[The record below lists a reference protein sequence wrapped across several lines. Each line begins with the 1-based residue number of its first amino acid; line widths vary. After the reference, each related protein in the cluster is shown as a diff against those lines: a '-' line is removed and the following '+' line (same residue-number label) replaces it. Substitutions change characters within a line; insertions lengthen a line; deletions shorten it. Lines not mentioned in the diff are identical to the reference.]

1 MPVSDDPVL
10 SLEEIDQA
18 LETQRYTA
26 RDWARPQGAA
36 LLATWSASGAT
47 VAQIASRIGVTVST
61 LRRWRATHVEIAR
74 ALDEADDLA
83 TTKVEAA
90 LYRRALGFDTEETT
104 TTITE
109 GPLGTTEQTKVVVR
123 HVAPDVKAATF
134 WLKNRAP
141 DRWSDRTEVEHTIN
155 IMEEQAT
162 ELMRVMD
169 KLGVD
174 AEKAIEE
181 IKAVDRSRKNYH
193 NYYCETK
200 WGDARGYD
208 MTVKSDVLGCEETAK
223 MLIAY
228 IRSFMEQE

>member
-47 VAQIASRIGVTVST
+47 VSQIASRIGVTVST

-162 ELMRVMD
+162 ELMSVMD
-169 KLGVD
+169 TALDQLGLTAAQRAALPD
-174 AEKAIEE
+174 AVAQALKSRGLVPDDERIIGGE
-181 IKAVDRSRKNYH
+181 I
-193 NYYCETK
+193 
-200 WGDARGYD
+200 
-208 MTVKSDVLGCEETAK
+208 
-223 MLIAY
+223 IA
-228 IRSFMEQE
+228 

>member
-1 MPVSDDPVL
+1 MPVSDDPIL

-18 LETQRYTA
+18 LESQRYTA
-26 RDWARPQGAA
+26 RDWARPRGAS
-36 LLATWSASGAT
+36 LLATWAAAGASMP
-47 VAQIASRIGVTVST
+47 QIAKRIGVTVST

-104 TTITE
+104 TTTTE
-109 GPLGTTEQTKVVVR
+109 GPLGLTEQTKVVLK
-123 HVAPDVKAATF
+123 HVAPDVNAATF

-169 KLGVD
+169 TALDQLGLTAAQRAALPD
-174 AEKAIEE
+174 AVAQALKSRGLVPDDERIIDGE
-181 IKAVDRSRKNYH
+181 I
-193 NYYCETK
+193 
-200 WGDARGYD
+200 
-208 MTVKSDVLGCEETAK
+208 
-223 MLIAY
+223 IA
-228 IRSFMEQE
+228 

>member
-1 MPVSDDPVL
+1 MSVGTYNRNMPVSDDPVL

-47 VAQIASRIGVTVST
+47 VSQIASRIGVTVST

-162 ELMRVMD
+162 ELMSVMD
-169 KLGVD
+169 TALDQLGLTAAQRAALPD
-174 AEKAIEE
+174 AVAQALKSRGLVPDDERIINGE
-181 IKAVDRSRKNYH
+181 I
-193 NYYCETK
+193 
-200 WGDARGYD
+200 
-208 MTVKSDVLGCEETAK
+208 
-223 MLIAY
+223 IA
-228 IRSFMEQE
+228 

>member
-1 MPVSDDPVL
+1 MPVSDDPIL

-18 LETQRYTA
+18 LESQRYTA

-36 LLATWSASGAT
+36 LLASWSASGAT
-47 VAQIASRIGVTVST
+47 VSQIASRIGVTVST

-162 ELMRVMD
+162 ELMSVMD
-169 KLGVD
+169 TALDQLGLTAAQRAALPD
-174 AEKAIEE
+174 AVAHALKSRGLVPDDERVIDGE
-181 IKAVDRSRKNYH
+181 I
-193 NYYCETK
+193 
-200 WGDARGYD
+200 
-208 MTVKSDVLGCEETAK
+208 
-223 MLIAY
+223 IA
-228 IRSFMEQE
+228 

>member
-1 MPVSDDPVL
+1 MSVGTYNRNMPVSDDPVL

-36 LLATWSASGAT
+36 LLASWSASGAT
-47 VAQIASRIGVTVST
+47 VSQIASRIGVTVST

-162 ELMRVMD
+162 ELMSVMD
-169 KLGVD
+169 TALDQLGLTAAQRAALPD
-174 AEKAIEE
+174 AVAQALKSRGLVPDDERIINGE
-181 IKAVDRSRKNYH
+181 I
-193 NYYCETK
+193 
-200 WGDARGYD
+200 
-208 MTVKSDVLGCEETAK
+208 
-223 MLIAY
+223 IA
-228 IRSFMEQE
+228 

>member
-1 MPVSDDPVL
+1 MSVGTYNRNMPVSDDPIL

-36 LLATWSASGAT
+36 LLASWSASGAT
-47 VAQIASRIGVTVST
+47 VSQIASRIGVTVST

-162 ELMRVMD
+162 ELMSVMD
-169 KLGVD
+169 TALDQLGLTAAQRAALPD
-174 AEKAIEE
+174 AVAQALKSRGLVPDDERIIDGE
-181 IKAVDRSRKNYH
+181 I
-193 NYYCETK
+193 
-200 WGDARGYD
+200 
-208 MTVKSDVLGCEETAK
+208 
-223 MLIAY
+223 IA
-228 IRSFMEQE
+228 

>member
-1 MPVSDDPVL
+1 MSVGTYNRNMPVSDDPIL

-36 LLATWSASGAT
+36 LLASWSASGAT
-47 VAQIASRIGVTVST
+47 VSQIASRIGVTVST

-109 GPLGTTEQTKVVVR
+109 GPLGTTEQTKVVLK

-169 KLGVD
+169 TALDQLGLTAAQRAALPD
-174 AEKAIEE
+174 AVAQALKSRGLVPDDERIIDGE
-181 IKAVDRSRKNYH
+181 I
-193 NYYCETK
+193 
-200 WGDARGYD
+200 
-208 MTVKSDVLGCEETAK
+208 
-223 MLIAY
+223 IA
-228 IRSFMEQE
+228 

>member
-47 VAQIASRIGVTVST
+47 VSQIASRIGVTVST

-104 TTITE
+104 TTTTE

-162 ELMRVMD
+162 ELMSVMD
-169 KLGVD
+169 TALDQLGLTAAQRAALPD
-174 AEKAIEE
+174 AVAQALKSRGLVPDDERIINGE
-181 IKAVDRSRKNYH
+181 I
-193 NYYCETK
+193 
-200 WGDARGYD
+200 
-208 MTVKSDVLGCEETAK
+208 
-223 MLIAY
+223 IA
-228 IRSFMEQE
+228 

>member
-1 MPVSDDPVL
+1 MSVGTYNRNMPVSDDPIL

-36 LLATWSASGAT
+36 LLASWSASGAT
-47 VAQIASRIGVTVST
+47 VSQIASRIGVTVST

-169 KLGVD
+169 TALDQLGLTAAQRAALPD
-174 AEKAIEE
+174 AVAQALKSRGLVPDDERIINGE
-181 IKAVDRSRKNYH
+181 I
-193 NYYCETK
+193 
-200 WGDARGYD
+200 
-208 MTVKSDVLGCEETAK
+208 
-223 MLIAY
+223 IA
-228 IRSFMEQE
+228 

>member
-1 MPVSDDPVL
+1 MSVETYNRNMPVSDDPVL

-36 LLATWSASGAT
+36 LLASWSASGAT
-47 VAQIASRIGVTVST
+47 VSQIASRIGVTVST

-162 ELMRVMD
+162 ELMSVMD
-169 KLGVD
+169 TALDQLGLTAAQRAALPD
-174 AEKAIEE
+174 AVAQALKSRGLVPDDERIINGE
-181 IKAVDRSRKNYH
+181 I
-193 NYYCETK
+193 
-200 WGDARGYD
+200 
-208 MTVKSDVLGCEETAK
+208 
-223 MLIAY
+223 IA
-228 IRSFMEQE
+228 

>member
-36 LLATWSASGAT
+36 LLATWSASGST

-162 ELMRVMD
+162 ELMSVMD
-169 KLGVD
+169 TALDQLGLTAAQRAALPD
-174 AEKAIEE
+174 AVAHALKSRGLVPDDERVIDGE
-181 IKAVDRSRKNYH
+181 I
-193 NYYCETK
+193 
-200 WGDARGYD
+200 
-208 MTVKSDVLGCEETAK
+208 
-223 MLIAY
+223 IA
-228 IRSFMEQE
+228 

>member
-36 LLATWSASGAT
+36 LLASWSASGAT
-47 VAQIASRIGVTVST
+47 VSQIASRIGVTVST

-162 ELMRVMD
+162 ELMSVMD
-169 KLGVD
+169 TALDQLGLTAAQRAALPD
-174 AEKAIEE
+174 AVGQARKSRGLVPDGERIINGE
-181 IKAVDRSRKNYH
+181 I
-193 NYYCETK
+193 
-200 WGDARGYD
+200 
-208 MTVKSDVLGCEETAK
+208 
-223 MLIAY
+223 IA
-228 IRSFMEQE
+228 

>member
-1 MPVSDDPVL
+1 MSVGTYNRNMPVSDDPIL

-36 LLATWSASGAT
+36 LLASWSASGAT
-47 VAQIASRIGVTVST
+47 VSQIASRIGVTVST

-162 ELMRVMD
+162 ELMSVMD
-169 KLGVD
+169 TALDQLGLTAAQRAALPD
-174 AEKAIEE
+174 AVAQALKSRGLVPDDERIINGE
-181 IKAVDRSRKNYH
+181 I
-193 NYYCETK
+193 
-200 WGDARGYD
+200 
-208 MTVKSDVLGCEETAK
+208 
-223 MLIAY
+223 IA
-228 IRSFMEQE
+228 